1 MYYQPDRNLIIQ
13 KSKIFSEII
22 DEQHIIFKFLCIY
35 YYDTY
40 SEHYNELIQLKLNR
54 IIRGSLKSR
63 SSLIIGEVLDE
74 LNYFDQN
81 SPSSVVLNNAGIK
94 KVIKNVEDELDK
106 KIQSKM
112 ALYSKEDLLL
122 ILTLLASVLSK
133 ITILLKQNS
142 NSIEE
147 KDVIDQ
153 LINEFNSI
161 EDYSIFDPRVFLGE
175 LKSTLEHVLN
185 RLLLT
190 SEKQKIAPTSEVE
203 LDYIGLCDIF
213 ELFFA
218 KLLLDSYIDFL
229 PFINKLERDE
239 ISFSKE
245 KGIILP
251 NRILESFT
259 TYIVDTRDEE
269 VIIGDKKIELIM
281 KYLQQVKKISPTILD
296 NYISQSNELRG
307 LKFNSYLSILKKI
320 FLLLTFSTINLW
332 D

>member
-40 SEHYNELIQLKLNR
+40 SEHYNELIQVKLNR

-81 SPSSVVLNNAGIK
+81 SPSSVVLNNVGIK

-281 KYLQQVKKISPTILD
+281 KYLQQVKKI
-296 NYISQSNELRG
+296 
-307 LKFNSYLSILKKI
+307 